1 MTEFAW
7 HPFPSSSFGT
17 LFRPIVS
24 ARLIGPARWR
34 NFEFLV
40 DSGADITSI
49 PFDAGQLLGYQL
61 HPDDLVY
68 SLSGIGGRV
77 GYVIRRVEF
86 VLAGKQFHARVA
98 WTLSRKT
105 PYVLGQLDVF
115 EHFKIELNRREG
127 KFANLQICR
136 FANFLRLGIS
146 LTSKF
151 FLRPNSRSFP
161 SGLRI
166 FPDGCDR
173 DEGKFAN
180 LQICRFANFLR
191 SRRGGLSV
199 DFKDSLDQMKV
210 SVRVELS
217 DHIVRDRFECFL
229 STHKFYRCLLTHKG
243 SLNSIQIMFYAWQ
256 RPRSASEKW
265 EFSTY
270 GKHEPLLNGFLKF
283 HAN

>member
-136 FANFLRLGIS
+136 FANFLR
-146 LTSKF
+146 
-151 FLRPNSRSFP
+151 
-161 SGLRI
+161 
-166 FPDGCDR
+166 
-173 DEGKFAN
+173 
-180 LQICRFANFLR
+180 